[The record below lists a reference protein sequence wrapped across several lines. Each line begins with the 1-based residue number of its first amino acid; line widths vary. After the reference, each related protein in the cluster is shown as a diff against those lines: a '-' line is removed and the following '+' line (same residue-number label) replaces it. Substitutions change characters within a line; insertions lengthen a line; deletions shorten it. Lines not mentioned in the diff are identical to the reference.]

1 MYFYFFLVIF
11 SCKVGENVCENE
23 AIHRGASFK
32 SLKYNIRSLEDVL
45 RDKVSVFHSVKI
57 KVIAGKVL

>member
-1 MYFYFFLVIF
+1 MIF
-11 SCKVGENVCENE
+11 SCKVGENFCESE

-32 SLKYNIRSLEDVL
+32 SLKYNIQSLEDVL

-57 KVIAGKVL
+57 KVIADKVL